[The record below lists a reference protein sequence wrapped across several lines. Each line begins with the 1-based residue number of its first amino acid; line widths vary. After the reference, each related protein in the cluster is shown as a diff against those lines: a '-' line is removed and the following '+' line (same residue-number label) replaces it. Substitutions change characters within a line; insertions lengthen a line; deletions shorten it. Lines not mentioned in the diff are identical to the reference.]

1 MCHGDRKGEEQRV
14 QNTVDSFIAITPCM
28 LNTNKIGLDPLMLVD
43 ETLVDLVT
51 LQQIIAGL
59 LKWHMRSTLVKLQE
73 TISIP
78 EVIF

>member
-1 MCHGDRKGEEQRV
+1 MSSKHSRQFYSYYSMYVK
-14 QNTVDSFIAITPCM
+14 S
-28 LNTNKIGLDPLMLVD
+28 TNKIGLDPLMLVD